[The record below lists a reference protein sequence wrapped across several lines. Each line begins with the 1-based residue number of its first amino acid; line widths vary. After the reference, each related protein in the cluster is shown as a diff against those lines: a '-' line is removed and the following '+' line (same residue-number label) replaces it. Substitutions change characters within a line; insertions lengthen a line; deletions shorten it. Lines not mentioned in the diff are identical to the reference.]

1 MMFDIAIEAPQ
12 DYDKKLLDELYRDV
26 EQLQSLRSLIDSLPD
41 GLYDSIVQDDGEMID
56 RIEELISAT
65 SQVIQTLEIEKLE
78 EYNRRSK

>member
-1 MMFDIAIEAPQ
+1 MFDIAIEAPQ

>member
-1 MMFDIAIEAPQ
+1 MFNIAIEAPQ

-26 EQLQSLRSLIDSLPD
+26 EQLQALRSLIDSFPD
-41 GLYDSIVQDDGEMID
+41 GLYDSIVQDDGEMVD